1 MRLLRTASKAAIQEQ
16 PIRNSGFLGQSQY
29 GGKEY
34 NKEHGGGVSH
44 NSADVL
50 IPASLAAYTR
60 KDPTRFHPP
69 LFPAIRSMLPNW
81 RITYDG
87 LIRIPAIKK
96 HFKSVMLTHQYRCT
110 YNVGAYETYSTWV
123 DAGLGDNLGFH
134 TECFRSSLSR
144 PHLTPSLPS
153 A

>member
-1 MRLLRTASKAAIQEQ
+1 
-16 PIRNSGFLGQSQY
+16 
-29 GGKEY
+29 
-34 NKEHGGGVSH
+34 
-44 NSADVL
+44 
-50 IPASLAAYTR
+50 
-60 KDPTRFHPP
+60 
-69 LFPAIRSMLPNW
+69 MLPNW

-123 DAGLGDNLGFH
+123 DAGLGDNLGF
-134 TECFRSSLSR
+134 TECFRSSYPSS
-144 PHLTPSLPS
+144 PYSISSVSLTEFPPVAGSGCDHVEQYHDPCRLHDN